1 MGLTTVIQLPTG
13 VIGAAHE
20 AFSVLIFEPNKKI
33 DVIDFREIYP
43 GSEVGPNR
51 AYRIA
56 ERGFGM
62 PWRKVELNIKAFVD
76 DGGTPQQL
84 RNRKKVSEILE
95 TGLPVQNRN
104 KRKTNL
110 VSFEATRFIESS
122 LSKDLLTRFEFVRLD
137 EIVKIY
143 RIQHMQPAIAEEGIE
158 YIEIGGSD
166 SKDDWKTVK
175 ITVQELDSLIALIKE
190 AVSMERRD

>member
-1 MGLTTVIQLPTG
+1 M
-13 VIGAAHE
+13 
-20 AFSVLIFEPNKKI
+20 LIFEPNKTVE
-33 DVIDFREIYP
+33 DIDFREINP
-43 GSEVGPNR
+43 GAETGINKV
-51 AYRIA
+51 YRIA

-122 LSKDLLTRFEFVRLD
+122 LSKDLLTRFEFLRLD

-143 RIQHMQPAIAEEGIE
+143 RIQHMQPALAEDGIE

-166 SKDDWKTVK
+166 IGPFGDID
-175 ITVQELDSLIALIKE
+175 ITKVLKK
-190 AVSMERRD
+190 